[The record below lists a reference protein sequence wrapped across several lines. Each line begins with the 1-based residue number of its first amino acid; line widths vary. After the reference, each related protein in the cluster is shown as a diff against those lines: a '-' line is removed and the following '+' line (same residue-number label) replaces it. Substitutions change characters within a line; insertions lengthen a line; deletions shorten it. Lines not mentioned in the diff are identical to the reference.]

1 LLALFF
7 SFQVSNHDYPKLR
20 RTPIIRS
27 CLRRLHHFRDYNC
40 VLARVGLKFA
50 KKKED
55 IDHQPASQLL
65 SENPLYAKSTNWVS
79 KSDRSASIVF
89 NTMMEFIGGFMATT
103 EAAATMKVAQVPS
116 PGADF
121 QIVERQI
128 PEPGAGHVRIK
139 VQACGVC
146 HSDVLTKEGAW
157 PGIQYPR
164 APGHEVAGIIDV
176 LGAGVSEWK
185 KGQRVGV
192 GWHGGHDG
200 TCLSCRRG
208 DFGNCQNMKIPGISY
223 DGGYQQYMVAPVEAL
238 VSMPETLSDV
248 EAAPLLCAGITT
260 FNALRHSGALPSDLV
275 AVQGIG
281 GLGHLGIQFA
291 SKFGYN
297 VAAIGRGSENAAL
310 AKKLGANVYI
320 DSKAT
325 NAAEELQKLGGAKV
339 ILATAPSSKAM
350 SELING
356 LGPNG
361 KLIVIGATFDPIEVT
376 PIQLITGSRTIQ
388 GWASG
393 TPTDSEDTLR
403 FAELT
408 GVRPMIETYPLERAA
423 EAYARMMSG
432 NAQFR
437 VVLTM

>member
-1 LLALFF
+1 
-7 SFQVSNHDYPKLR
+7 
-20 RTPIIRS
+20 
-27 CLRRLHHFRDYNC
+27 
-40 VLARVGLKFA
+40 
-50 KKKED
+50 
-55 IDHQPASQLL
+55 
-65 SENPLYAKSTNWVS
+65 
-79 KSDRSASIVF
+79 
-89 NTMMEFIGGFMATT
+89 MATT
-103 EAAATMKVAQVPS
+103 RVAIAPMKAAQIPKA
-116 PGADF
+116 GADF
-121 QIVERQI
+121 QIIEREI
-128 PEPGAGHVRIK
+128 PKPGPGQVLIK

-146 HSDVLTKEGAW
+146 HSDVFTKEGQW

-164 APGHEVAGIIDV
+164 VPGHEVAGIIDEV
-176 LGAGVSEWK
+176 GAEVSEWK

-192 GWHGGHDG
+192 GWHGGQDG

-208 DFGNCQNMKIPGISY
+208 DFRNCRNLKIPGISY

-238 VSMPETLSDV
+238 AAIPESLSDV

-260 FNALRHSGALPSDLV
+260 FNALRHSGALPEDLV

-291 SKFGYN
+291 SKFGFK

-310 AKKLGANVYI
+310 AKKLGASVYI
-320 DSKAT
+320 DSKST
-325 NAAEELQKLGGAKV
+325 NAAEALQKLGGAQV
-339 ILATAPSSKAM
+339 ILATAPNSKAM
-350 SELING
+350 SELIDG

-361 KLIVIGATFDPIEVT
+361 KLMVIGATFDPIEVT
-376 PIQLITGSRTIQ
+376 PAQLISGSRSIQ
-388 GWASG
+388 GWMAG

-408 GVRPMIETYPLERAA
+408 GVRPMIETYPLEKAA

>member
-1 LLALFF
+1 MAMTA
-7 SFQVSNHDYPKLR
+7 V
-20 RTPIIRS
+20 
-27 CLRRLHHFRDYNC
+27 
-40 VLARVGLKFA
+40 A
-50 KKKED
+50 
-55 IDHQPASQLL
+55 
-65 SENPLYAKSTNWVS
+65 
-79 KSDRSASIVF
+79 
-89 NTMMEFIGGFMATT
+89 IG
-103 EAAATMKVAQVPS
+103 TMKVAQIS
-116 PGADF
+116 NPGGDF
-121 QIVERQI
+121 QIVEREI
-128 PEPGAGHVRIK
+128 PEPGEGHVRIK

-157 PGIQYPR
+157 PGIEYPR
-164 APGHEVAGIIDV
+164 VPGHEVAGVIDEV
-176 LGAGVSEWK
+176 GDGVSEWK

-208 DFGNCQNMKIPGISY
+208 DFRNCLNLKIPGISY

-238 VSMPETLSDV
+238 APIPESLSDV

-260 FNALRHSGALPSDLV
+260 YDALRRSGARPGDLV

-291 SKFGYN
+291 SKFGYK
-297 VAAIGRGSENAAL
+297 VAAIGRGSENASL

-325 NAAEELQKLGGAKV
+325 NAAEALQKMGGAQV

-350 SELING
+350 SDLIDG

-361 KLIVIGATFDPIEVT
+361 KLIVVGATFDPIEVT
-376 PIQLITGSRTIQ
+376 PIQLISGSRTIQ
-388 GWASG
+388 GWAAG
-393 TPTDSEDTLR
+393 TAADSEDTLR

-408 GVRPMIETYPLERAA
+408 GVRPMIETYPLEKAA
-423 EAYARMMSG
+423 EAYARMLSG